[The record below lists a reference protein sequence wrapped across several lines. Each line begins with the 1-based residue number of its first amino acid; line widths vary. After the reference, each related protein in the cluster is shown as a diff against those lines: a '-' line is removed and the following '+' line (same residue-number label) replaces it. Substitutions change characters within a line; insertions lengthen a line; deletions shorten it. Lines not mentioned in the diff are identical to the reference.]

1 MWVVGVGRRLMMI
14 LHGVRAELSGSNFDF
29 TRPRQLPA
37 ARDTMVLCAQEMNHL
52 AGILPAVYAAFGG
65 ERQTGP

>member
-1 MWVVGVGRRLMMI
+1 MCALNYLARI
-14 LHGVRAELSGSNFDF
+14 LTSLE
-29 TRPRQLPA
+29 PRQLPA